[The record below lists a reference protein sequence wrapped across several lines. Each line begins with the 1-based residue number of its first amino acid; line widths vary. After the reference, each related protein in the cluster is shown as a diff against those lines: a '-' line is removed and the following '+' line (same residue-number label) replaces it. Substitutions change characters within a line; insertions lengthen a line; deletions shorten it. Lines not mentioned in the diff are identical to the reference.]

1 MTNAEQHERLCDILC
16 KLVDVDVLDCEEL
29 ALLAHHAGI
38 KINEF
43 YPEPKIIELERMRT
57 A

>member
-43 YPEPKIIELERMRT
+43 YPEPEIMEIERRR
-57 A
+57 AA

>member
-1 MTNAEQHERLCDILC
+1 MTNAEQHEKLCDILC
-16 KLVDVDVLDCEEL
+16 KLVDVDVLDFEEL
-29 ALLAHHAGI
+29 AILAHHAGI

-43 YPEPKIIELERMRT
+43 YPEPEIMEIERRRT

>member
-1 MTNAEQHERLCDILC
+1 MTNAEQHEKLCDILC
-16 KLVDVDVLDCEEL
+16 KLVDDEVLDCEEL

-43 YPEPKIIELERMRT
+43 YPEPKIIELERRRT

>member
-1 MTNAEQHERLCDILC
+1 MTNAEQHEKLCDILC
-16 KLVDVDVLDCEEL
+16 KLVDVLDCEEL

-43 YPEPKIIELERMRT
+43 YPEPEIMEIERRRT